1 MTNKIEW
8 KSLYMHD
15 KCQDCKEESGLHDK
29 TRLDGRVD
37 AFMTSQKSG
46 LGDRYTEV

>member
-1 MTNKIEW
+1 MDGRVYTCMT
-8 KSLYMHD
+8 S
-15 KCQDCKEESGLHDK
+15 QDCKEESGLHDK

-37 AFMTSQKSG
+37 TIMTSQYWKEESG